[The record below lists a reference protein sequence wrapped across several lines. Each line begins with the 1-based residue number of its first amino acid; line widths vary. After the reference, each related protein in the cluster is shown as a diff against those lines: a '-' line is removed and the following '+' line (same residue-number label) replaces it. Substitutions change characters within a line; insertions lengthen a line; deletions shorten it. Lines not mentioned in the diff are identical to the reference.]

1 MIVTVTSLYTVSEGS
16 MWCKQSAKGGRCIRK
31 RTKEVS
37 YCLQFFFVVTQSFLV
52 GSARK
57 EANVLKPCKV
67 SFFSLSTPL
76 QNYDFSSRSS
86 LQSVYLILCL

>member
-1 MIVTVTSLYTVSEGS
+1 M
-16 MWCKQSAKGGRCIRK
+16 C
-31 RTKEVS
+31 
-37 YCLQFFFVVTQSFLV
+37 FFVVTQSFLV